1 MSRYRLIENG
11 PGEPDVIQ
19 VLVFAS
25 TVDKDGHPVSKWEN
39 MDMQD
44 ILGELQDLEREVE
57 DHL

>member
-25 TVDKDGHPVSKWEN
+25 TVDKDGHPVSKWET

-44 ILGELQDLEREVE
+44 ILGDKWFNIF
-57 DHL
+57 